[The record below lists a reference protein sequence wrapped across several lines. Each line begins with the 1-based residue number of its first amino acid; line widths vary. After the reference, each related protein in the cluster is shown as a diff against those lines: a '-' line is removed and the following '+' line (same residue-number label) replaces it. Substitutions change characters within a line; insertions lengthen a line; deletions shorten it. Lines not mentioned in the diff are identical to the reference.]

1 MRRLALLL
9 SLLLALAPAA
19 PAVARSAAANRIIR
33 DCTDDGRLQGHY
45 TQAQLKAA
53 LSSIPT
59 DVDEY
64 TNCRDVIHAAYVAG
78 GSGGSG
84 SSLGGGSGG
93 AAPSGDTL
101 AT

>member
-9 SLLLALAPAA
+9 TVLLALAPVA
-19 PAVARSAAANRIIR
+19 PAVARRSAADRVIR
-33 DCTDDGRLQGHY
+33 DCTDDGRLEGHY

-53 LSSIPT
+53 LNSIPT

-78 GSGGSG
+78 GSGGTG
-84 SSLGGGSGG
+84 SPTRRG
-93 AAPSGDTL
+93 ATPPPAGGDT
-101 AT
+101 